1 MRNRQDPIIK
11 PFDVCFGAMTSV
23 MTSECPCFYSSNVDD
38 TMLINDFNLF
48 MLQYADDAVFFAISA
63 ESLQNMLNKL
73 HEYSALW
80 ELRVN
85 TDKTKIM
92 IFEKGRKTN
101 IDIFYNNILLEVV
114 DNFKY
119 LGTMFYKN
127 GIWNRTRKRLSDY
140 GAFAFHNLN
149 RLFQNITLSDT
160 EMFKL
165 FDCLVGSVLSYASKI
180 WGFHKA
186 PDVERLHMRFYRNIL
201 GVKNLQVFQQYTA
214 S

>member
-1 MRNRQDPIIK
+1 
-11 PFDVCFGAMTSV
+11 MTSV
-23 MTSECPCFYSSNVDD
+23 NTSECPCFYSSNVDD

-48 MLQYADDAVFFAISA
+48 MLQYADDAVFFAKSA